1 MLNPNEI
8 PSKEPML
15 RVGIILPEDNFDIIR
30 IEIPVELDYKI
41 ENSDGKIE
49 NINQKNLTF
58 SAMKDSIGLYEYGN
72 SKSWKIAPLNEYK
85 IAPQSGVKIK
95 DVVAGRGFHWQKFID
110 VYLSGSIEISQVDG
124 NLVLINELPIEE
136 YLMCVATSE
145 MSAACPDALIE
156 SQTIAARSWML
167 ANVEQKHVS
176 IGMDVCNDDCCQRY
190 QGTTYLSQQS
200 IAGAMKTHGQV
211 LLFEDKICD
220 ARYSKSCGGA
230 METYSTIWG
239 GNELPYLQ
247 NKFDFIKKEKSD
259 LLPLNTNDKAKQWI
273 NSNPDS
279 FCSPKTIAEEELPKY
294 LGNVDKKGTYFRWR
308 FQQSQLELTT
318 LLNEKLNLD
327 AKNVLSLKALDR
339 GGSGRIIN
347 LEIAYHG
354 KDNLLKKYI
363 VKRDV
368 EIRRVLHKDFMYS
381 SCIDIELRD
390 FKNDIPGLFIINGA
404 GWGHGA
410 GYCQIGALGMSLNG
424 YSTEEIVYHY
434 FPGSQLKKIY

>member
-1 MLNPNEI
+1 
-8 PSKEPML
+8 
-15 RVGIILPEDNFDIIR
+15 
-30 IEIPVELDYKI
+30 
-41 ENSDGKIE
+41 
-49 NINQKNLTF
+49 
-58 SAMKDSIGLYEYGN
+58 
-72 SKSWKIAPLNEYK
+72 
-85 IAPQSGVKIK
+85 
-95 DVVAGRGFHWQKFID
+95 
-110 VYLSGSIEISQVDG
+110 
-124 NLVLINELPIEE
+124 
-136 YLMCVATSE
+136 
-145 MSAACPDALIE
+145 
-156 SQTIAARSWML
+156 
-167 ANVEQKHVS
+167 
-176 IGMDVCNDDCCQRY
+176 
-190 QGTTYLSQQS
+190 
-200 IAGAMKTHGQV
+200 
-211 LLFEDKICD
+211 
-220 ARYSKSCGGA
+220 
-230 METYSTIWG
+230 
-239 GNELPYLQ
+239 
-247 NKFDFIKKEKSD
+247 
-259 LLPLNTNDKAKQWI
+259 LNTNDKAKQWI

-308 FQQSQLELTT
+308 FQKSQLELTT